1 MDVRQIMTS
10 PVVTVDSTAN
20 LHEVVGTMLEHRIGS
35 VLVTNSVIE
44 GIVTRSDILRAAYHL
59 DGSLADIP
67 VTRAMTKEVV
77 TTTPETSVNRVLEI
91 MAEHNIKKLPVV
103 AEFDVTGILTMT
115 DIAEHQPE
123 RVREVRGAIDRK
135 DDWTD

>member
-10 PVVTVDSTAN
+10 PVVSVDLTAN
-20 LHEVVGTMLEHRIGS
+20 LHDVVGTMLEHRIGS

-44 GIVTRSDILRAAYHL
+44 GIVTRSDVLRAAYHL
-59 DGSLADIP
+59 DGSLEDLP
-67 VTRAMTKEVV
+67 VTRAMTEDVV
-77 TTTPETSVNRVLEI
+77 TTTPDTSVNNVLET
-91 MAEHNIKKLPVV
+91 MATHNIKKLPVITDFEV
-103 AEFDVTGILTMT
+103 AGILTMT
-115 DIAEHQPE
+115 DIAEHQPD